1 MSRLVLMVL
10 VTAGLIACEE
20 PPPRGPGEWSYQ
32 NGYAQTTAEA
42 SGQQTTYANGYAQQT
57 AAPAP
62 SVTYTPLAQP
72 QQQSIQTQAQPQTAA
87 TQIQTTPVPLGVQT
101 LTPPAP
107 TSTAAS
113 PVIQMA
119 VPGAG
124 AFGCST
130 DAQCMLGRC
139 NTSYGR
145 CAYPCKT
152 SEIDCKPGNVCTP
165 SGVCLPRAAGGVS
178 M

>member
-1 MSRLVLMVL
+1 MSRLVLMVM
-10 VTAGLIACEE
+10 TAGLIACEE
-20 PPPRGPGEWSYQ
+20 PPPRGPGQWSYQ

-42 SGQQTTYANGYAQQT
+42 NGQQTTYANGYAQT
-57 AAPAP
+57 NAPPAP
-62 SVTYTPLAQP
+62 SVTYTPLAQ
-72 QQQSIQTQAQPQTAA
+72 QSSQAQPAPTA
-87 TQIQTTPVPLGVQT
+87 TQMQTTPVPLGVQT
-101 LTPPAP
+101 LAPPVPTTTTTATTP
-107 TSTAAS
+107 TS

-139 NTSYGR
+139 NTSYGH

-165 SGVCLPRAAGGVS
+165 SGVCLPRVAGGVS